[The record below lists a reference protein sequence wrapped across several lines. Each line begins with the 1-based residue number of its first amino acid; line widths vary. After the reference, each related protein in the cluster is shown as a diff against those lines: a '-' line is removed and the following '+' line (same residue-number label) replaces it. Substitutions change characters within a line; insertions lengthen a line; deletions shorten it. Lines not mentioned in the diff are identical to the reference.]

1 MNCALFSRSD
11 LGPDAGVARHRAGP
25 GAAWLVLPLLW
36 LAEASTQL
44 QARPAPATL
53 EPTIEEKLDPL
64 ALKYLPLEDLLEVE
78 ITSVSRRPE
87 PLVRAPSAIDVV
99 TDEDIRRAGVT
110 NLPDALRLATGLHVA
125 QFDGH
130 QWGIS
135 SRGFNTVTAN
145 KMQVIMDGR
154 NLYTPLYGGVF
165 WDVQFTFMPDLEQIE
180 VIRGPGATLWGA
192 NAMNGVINMRSKSA
206 KNTQGWLM
214 QGGGGNVEQG
224 FGGARY
230 GGRFGNTW
238 YRVYATTLNRD
249 RLTQEQLGIDARDEY
264 SITQAGFRTDTDLSA
279 DDLLTVQGDAYTGR
293 FGQLVGDQIEASGA
307 NLLSRWTRTLSA
319 ESNIMVQA
327 YYDYIHRLIP
337 GTYEEDRHNYDVEL
351 QHRFAWGR
359 SQDIV
364 WGLNFRAS
372 QDQIGNLGAALAF
385 LPEHYASFLISA
397 YIQDEIQ
404 VIPKLLTLTV
414 GTKLEHNSF
423 SGFEYQP
430 SVRFAFTPTPTQT
443 LWGAVSRSVRTPT
456 RIDQDVFIANPAV
469 AAPTVLQ
476 GNRQFDSEVLLAYE
490 LGYRARPFQ
499 KVTTDL
505 ALFYHDYSQLRSQEP
520 IGAAPGPIIFSNL
533 YEGEGYGAEF
543 EVKWQPERWWKLEAG
558 YTVMRLN
565 LRPATGSQDA
575 SGGFTEGNDPN
586 NILVARSWWDL
597 PGDLE
602 FDATF
607 RYVGALPR
615 PQTPAYS
622 TLDLRLG
629 WQPTPNLDISLVGR
643 NLLDEKHPE
652 YRTNGVSREVG
663 RSVYLMCTCRF

>member
-1 MNCALFSRSD
+1 MAWRTAGTGLAGGLWLLVVI
-11 LGPDAGVARHRAGP
+11 LGL
-25 GAAWLVLPLLW
+25 GAAKAHAQRAP
-36 LAEASTQL
+36 STL
-44 QARPAPATL
+44 RPTV
-53 EPTIEEKLDPL
+53 EEKFDPL
-64 ALKYLPLEDLLEVE
+64 ALKRLSLEDLLEVE
-78 ITSVSRRPE
+78 IMSVSRKPS
-87 PLVRAPSAIDVV
+87 PLLRAPSAIDVV
-99 TDEDIRRAGVT
+99 TSEDIRRAGVT

-130 QWGIS
+130 QWAIS
-135 SRGFNTVTAN
+135 ARGFSTVTAN
-145 KMQVIMDGR
+145 KMQVLMDGR
-154 NLYTPLYGGVF
+154 NLYTPLYAGVF
-165 WDVQFTFMPDLEQIE
+165 WDVQYAFMPDLEQIE

-192 NAMNGVINMRSKSA
+192 NAVNGVINIRSKSA
-206 KNTQGWLM
+206 KDTQGWLM
-214 QGGGGNVEQG
+214 QGGGGNVEQA
-224 FGGARY
+224 FGGVRY

-264 SITQAGFRTDTDLSA
+264 SITQAGFRTDTDLSP
-279 DDLLTVQGDAYTGR
+279 DDLLTLQGDAYTGR
-293 FGQLVGDQIEASGA
+293 FGQLAGNKIEAGGA
-307 NLLSRWTRTLSA
+307 NFLARWTRTLSA

-359 SQDIV
+359 AQDIV

-385 LPEHYASFLISA
+385 LPEHYTSFLVSG
-397 YIQDEIQ
+397 YIQDDIH

-456 RIDQDVFIANPAV
+456 RIDQDLYIGNPAAV
-469 AAPTVLQ
+469 PPGVLQ
-476 GNRQFDSEVLLAYE
+476 GNRQFDSEVLWAYE

-499 KVTTDL
+499 HVTTDL

-520 IGAAPGPIIFSNL
+520 LGAGPNPVIFSNL
-533 YEGEGYGAEF
+533 YEGEGYGAEL
-543 EVKWQPERWWKLEAG
+543 EVKWQPERWWRLEAG
-558 YTVMRLN
+558 YTLMRLN
-565 LRPATGSQDA
+565 LRPAAGSQDRTGG
-575 SGGFTEGNDPN
+575 SGEGNDPN
-586 NILVARSWWDL
+586 GILVARSLWDL
-597 PGDLE
+597 PGNFE

-607 RYVGALPR
+607 RHVGALPR

-629 WQPTPNLDISLVGR
+629 WQATPNLDISLVGR
-643 NLLDEKHPE
+643 NLLDGKHPE
-652 YRTNGVSREVG
+652 YRSNGVSREVG